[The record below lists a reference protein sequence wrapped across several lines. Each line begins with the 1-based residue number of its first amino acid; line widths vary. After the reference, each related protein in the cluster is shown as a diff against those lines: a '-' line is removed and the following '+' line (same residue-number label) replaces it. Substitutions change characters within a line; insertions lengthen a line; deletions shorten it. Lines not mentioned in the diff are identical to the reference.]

1 MHTFDGVTDL
11 ILRKNIEQADKE
23 DFQDGE
29 KRTYTVWECEETQYR
44 HKGEL
49 RKEDVESKFDYWLA
63 IAEGKKEIDLKGI
76 KELQE
81 CNATYTGD
89 MMNYFNS
96 EKGKKYFTVLQGQYL
111 KDSSLAKRG
120 DINLNT
126 GHHVNV
132 TVDNGSNAGK
142 GSATNTSTTKSTATL
157 TNKIEVQLPVLKKG
171 SKGVAVSMLQ
181 AMLNVNVD
189 GDFGDDTKN
198 ALKVFQSNVKIA
210 ADGICGADTWKKVVE
225 HMKTSTQ

>member
-1 MHTFDGVTDL
+1 MRRSTRRKLKVYAVDAAMILLAAQVTIVL
-11 ILRKNIEQADKE
+11 KADNKAE
-23 DFQDGE
+23 AS
-29 KRTYTVWECEETQYR
+29 TYTAIQAAQDEYIETRSDTEAPERDAEYISISEDEQNWSR
-44 HKGEL
+44 KDSDILL
-49 RKEDVESKFDYWLA
+49 RIAMAE
-63 IAEGKKEIDLKGI
+63 AEGEGT
-76 KELQE
+76 E
-81 CNATYTGD
+81 
-89 MMNYFNS
+89 
-96 EKGKKYFTVLQGQYL
+96 GQYL